1 MGFFDKTDVKFVQL
15 VSVIDERY
23 RLYEKLISE
32 GSEPHPPGLLTLLQ
46 EFKNLKVRAWDIE
59 SNGNA
64 SALVKKIHEDELK
77 EQLQEGD
84 LP

>member
-64 SALVKKIHEDELK
+64 SALVKKLHEDELK
-77 EQLQEGD
+77 GQLQEGD

>member
-1 MGFFDKTDVKFVQL
+1 MGFFGKTDVKFVQL